1 MLRPGRQVNICHET
15 SAWVHDVGARRSRV
29 AVARAAEKAVKCG
42 WRVGRWGATGGD
54 GICVEPLAGPKQAPQ
69 SGWTWRGK
77 AQGFIQ
83 RTGFATRHWVPAGP
97 LHTIGPRSLGYPLE
111 PGLPV
116 SDTRRP
122 RAGCG
127 TRTYRLSAAKPAVRR
142 ARFTSRICFNGICAS
157 ACPLVVP
164 PDVRTERVEAAL
176 GDARG
181 RVDQLTAPSSGSGQL
196 C

>member
-1 MLRPGRQVNICHET
+1 MHVPPAPKTQMQLHVRASPLYIGQ
-15 SAWVHDVGARRSRV
+15 SRCSV
-29 AVARAAEKAVKCG
+29 EKG
-42 WRVGRWGATGGD
+42 N
-54 GICVEPLAGPKQAPQ
+54 PKQAPQ
-69 SGWTWRGK
+69 SGWTWQGK
-77 AQGFIQ
+77 GQGFMQ
-83 RTGFATRHWVPAGP
+83 PTGITAFALATRRRRMGLTRP
-97 LHTIGPRSLGYPLE
+97 LDTIRPRSLGYPLE

-127 TRTYRLSAAKPAVRR
+127 ARTYRLSAAKPTVRR
-142 ARFTSRICFNGICAS
+142 ARFTSRICFNGICAA